1 MKLRHMNVSESYVLL
16 SLLFAQTE
24 LALYLIIF
32 LVYLSI
38 CELTI

>member
-32 LVYLSI
+32 WYIFPSVS
-38 CELTI
+38 